1 MLLGAS
7 GSLWEALGAFG
18 SFWEPLGAPSKVWNV
33 DFGSLLKMASGYYSF
48 SMKRTIFLPGWVGAQ
63 RAPPGR
69 QMNKEKTMWVLFS
82 DKKML

>member
-18 SFWEPLGAPSKVWNV
+18 SFREPLGALSKVWNV

-48 SMKRTIFLPGWVGAQ
+48 SMKRTNFFAWLGWGPKSPPRKANEQREDHVG
-63 RAPPGR
+63 
-69 QMNKEKTMWVLFS
+69 VV
-82 DKKML
+82 